1 MHLTAATT
9 VVVPEFGNLVN
20 VVKVFGL
27 FAVSFIITMAM
38 TPFLSRLMYRYELWR
53 KDVRTS
59 SPDGSATPLFAALHK
74 NRETKVPRLGG
85 ALIWLTTGILA
96 FGLWLVSRLSDSSFW
111 DKANFLSRDQ
121 TWLPFV
127 TLLAASFLGLGDDLA
142 QVWKKSG
149 SSKGSGGIKFRH
161 RLFAIFLIALAGAWW
176 FYAKLGWRTIYL
188 PGLGDIFIGFWY
200 IPLFVAVMILLFSS
214 SIVDGIDG
222 LSGGVFA
229 SIFGAYAGIAFFRG
243 QINIAAFAA
252 VIIGALLGFL
262 WFNIPPARFY
272 MGESGMLGLT
282 TSLTVIA
289 FLTDSV
295 IALPI
300 IGFILMIEVASDV
313 IQFISKRY
321 RGKKVFLIAPIHHHF
336 EAKGWAPEKVTMRFW
351 VIGAVAA
358 VVGMV
363 VALIGR

>member
-1 MHLTAATT
+1 MNLTSVTTT
-9 VVVPEFGNLVN
+9 VAPEFGNLVN

-27 FAVSFIITMAM
+27 FAVSFVVTMAM

-85 ALIWLTTGILA
+85 ALIWLTTSILA
-96 FGLWLVSRLSDSSFW
+96 LGLWLIARFTDSPFW

-127 TLLAASFLGLGDDLA
+127 TLIAASFLGLGDDLT
-142 QVWKKSG
+142 QVWRKNQNK
-149 SSKGSGGIKFRH
+149 KGSGGIKFRH
-161 RLFAIFLIALAGAWW
+161 RLFAIVLIALAGAWW
-176 FYAKLGWRTIYL
+176 FYTKLGWRTIYV
-188 PGLGDIFIGFWY
+188 PGLNDVFIGFWY
-200 IPLFVAVMILLFSS
+200 IPLFVAVMVLLFSS
-214 SIVDGIDG
+214 SIVDGLDG
-222 LSGGVFA
+222 LSGGIFA
-229 SIFGAYAGIAFFRG
+229 SIFGAYAGIAFFLG

-252 VIIGALLGFL
+252 VVIGALLGFL

-300 IGFILMIEVASDV
+300 IGFVLMVEVASDI
-313 IQFISKRY
+313 IQFLSKRY
-321 RGKKVFLIAPIHHHF
+321 RRKKVFLIAPIHHHF